1 MQLSMHT
8 SNHDQSSIGSFC
20 SVADN
25 TITTVQAT
33 YTLRCVWRERMIED
47 NDILVYRL
55 AAGCDL
61 SDVEEGK
68 IYTARVQGFAT
79 FGMFVQLNDRIK
91 GLVHKSNIKSEHKE
105 KDNVLVRVRQIRPN
119 GNIDL
124 DELVIAVYQV
134 QSVERTSNTV
144 RISDLSAK
152 VGKSVAI
159 EGAVS
164 QIKQTSGPT
173 IFTIVDESG
182 TQNVA
187 AFVEAGVRAFPEVE
201 LEAIVRVIGEVMMR
215 NNQLQIEADVITA
228 LSGDDE
234 TTVRVRIEK
243 ALDARSEPE
252 NILPLVKSDV
262 LERLRPEMQK
272 VAKII
277 RKAVFTAQP
286 IILRH
291 HADADGICSAVAIE
305 QAVVSLIKES
315 GGDYDADYFLF
326 KRAPSKAP
334 FYEIEDITRDLDFSL
349 KDHARYGQ
357 KMPLVLLTDNGST
370 EEDEAS
376 YKIASVYDLP
386 FIVIDHHHPD
396 ATIDKYLVAHVNPY
410 HVGGDFGITAG
421 MLGTEVARL
430 INPKVE
436 KLIRHLPAI
445 AAVGDRSEAPERALY
460 LALIRDEYSEQAC
473 KDIALALDYEQFW
486 LRFNDGREI
495 IKDILNLLGN
505 TERHKKLV
513 NLLVEGANTMIEDQ
527 MNASMPHVVPRVL
540 PNEARLFLLDVE
552 IHAHKFTFP
561 PPGKTSGEVHDRLCK
576 QNVGEPVVTIGF
588 GPDFAVLR
596 SRGVLM
602 NIPRMVREL
611 HNEIPGGGISGG
623 GHLVVGSI
631 KFVEG
636 MRTVVLEALIKKI
649 GDAQIQKS

>member
-1 MQLSMHT
+1 MQ
-8 SNHDQSSIGSFC
+8 
-20 SVADN
+20 
-25 TITTVQAT
+25 
-33 YTLRCVWRERMIED
+33 D
-47 NDILVYRL
+47 NDIIVYRL

-61 SDVEEGK
+61 SDVQEGS
-68 IYTARVQGFAT
+68 IYTGKVQGFAT

-91 GLVHKSNIKSEHKE
+91 GLVHKSNMKSEHKE

-124 DELVIAVYQV
+124 EELQIQVYQV
-134 QSVERTSNTV
+134 QNVERTSSTA
-144 RISDLSAK
+144 RIADLSGK
-152 VGKSVAI
+152 VGKTVAI
-159 EGAVS
+159 EGEVA

-173 IFTIVDESG
+173 IFTIVDETGS
-182 TQNVA
+182 QNVA

-201 LEAIVRVIGEVMMR
+201 LNNIVRVIGEVMLR
-215 NNQLQIEADVITA
+215 NNQLQIEADALSA
-228 LSGDDE
+228 LSGEDE
-234 TTVRVRIEK
+234 TTVRNRIET

-252 NILPLVKSDV
+252 NIRPLVTSEVMD
-262 LERLRPEMQK
+262 LLIPEMRK

-357 KMPLVLLTDNGST
+357 KMPLVILTDNGST
-370 EEDEAS
+370 EEDEAA

-386 FIVIDHHHPD
+386 FLVIDHHHPD
-396 ATIDKYLVAHVNPY
+396 ATIDKYLIGHVNPY

-430 INPKVE
+430 INPHVE
-436 KLIRHLPAI
+436 PLIRHLPAI
-445 AAVGDRSEAPERALY
+445 AGVGDRSEAPERALY
-460 LALIRDEYSEQAC
+460 LALVQDQYSENAC

-495 IKDILNLLGN
+495 VKDILNLLGN

-527 MNASMPHVVPRVL
+527 MSASMPHVVPRQL
-540 PNEARLFLLDVE
+540 ENGAHLFLLDVE

-576 QNVGEPVVTIGF
+576 QHAGEPVVTIGF

-602 NIPRMVREL
+602 NIPRMVRDL
-611 HNEIPGGGISGG
+611 HNELPGGGISGG

-636 MRTVVLEALIKKI
+636 MRDIVLEALIKKI
-649 GDAQIQKS
+649 AEAQIQK

>member
-1 MQLSMHT
+1 MQNNDT
-8 SNHDQSSIGSFC
+8 SD
-20 SVADN
+20 V
-25 TITTVQAT
+25 
-33 YTLRCVWRERMIED
+33 
-47 NDILVYRL
+47 LVYRL
-55 AAGCDL
+55 GSGCDL
-61 SDVEEGK
+61 ADVEEGN
-68 IYTARVQGFAT
+68 IYQGKVQGFAN

-91 GLVHKSNIKSEHKE
+91 GLVHKSNMKGEHKE
-105 KDNVLVRVRQIRPN
+105 RDSILVRVRQIRPN

-124 DELVIAVYQV
+124 EEVQIQVYQV
-134 QSVERTSNTV
+134 QTVERASITI
-144 RISDLSAK
+144 RIAELTGK
-152 VGKSVAI
+152 VGKTVAI
-159 EGAVS
+159 EGEIA

-173 IFTIVDESG
+173 IFTIVDETG
-182 TQNVA
+182 TQNAA
-187 AFVEAGVRAFPEVE
+187 AFIVAGVRAYPEAE
-201 LEAIVRVIGEVMMR
+201 LGNIVSVIGEVMMR
-215 NNQLQIEADVITA
+215 NNQLQIEVDSLTIHTEEEAK
-228 LSGDDE
+228 
-234 TTVRVRIEK
+234 TVRIRIEK
-243 ALDARSEPE
+243 ALDARSEPQD
-252 NILPLVKSDV
+252 IPLLVKSEV
-262 LERLRPEMQK
+262 LEKLRPEMKK

-277 RKAVFTAQP
+277 RKAVFTSQP

-305 QAVVSLIKES
+305 QAVVALIRES
-315 GGDYDADYFLF
+315 GGDFDAEYFLF

-349 KDHARYGQ
+349 KDHMRYGQ

-370 EEDEAS
+370 EEDEPS
-376 YKIASVYDLP
+376 YKIASVYEIP

-396 ATIDKYLVAHVNPY
+396 TTIDKYLLAHVNPY

-430 INPKVE
+430 INPNVE
-436 KLIRHLPAI
+436 PLIRHLPAV
-445 AAVGDRSEAPERALY
+445 AGVGDRSEAPERSLF
-460 LALIRDEYSEQAC
+460 LALVRDQYPESSC

-495 IKDILNLLGN
+495 IKDILNIAGN

-513 NLLVEGANTMIEDQ
+513 GLLVEGANTMIEDQ
-527 MNASMPHVVPRVL
+527 MSACMPHVVPRVL
-540 PNEARLFLLDVE
+540 QNDAHLFLIDVE

-561 PPGKTSGEVHDRLCK
+561 PPGKTSGEVHDRLCRQHAGK
-576 QNVGEPVVTIGF
+576 PVVTIGF

-611 HNEIPGGGISGG
+611 RNEIPGGGISGG

-636 MRTVVLEALIKKI
+636 MRDVVLEALIKKI
-649 GDAQIQKS
+649 ADADIQK

>member
-1 MQLSMHT
+1 MSNT
-8 SNHDQSSIGSFC
+8 SD
-20 SVADN
+20 
-25 TITTVQAT
+25 
-33 YTLRCVWRERMIED
+33 
-47 NDILVYRL
+47 DILVYRL
-55 AAGCDL
+55 GAACDL
-61 SDVEEGK
+61 TDIEEGNVYQGK
-68 IYTARVQGFAT
+68 VQGFAN
-79 FGMFVQLNDRIK
+79 FGMFVQMNDRIK
-91 GLVHKSNIKSEHKE
+91 GLVHKSNMKAEHKE
-105 KDNVLVRVRQIRPN
+105 RDSILVRVRQIRPN

-124 DELVIAVYQV
+124 EEVQIQVYQV
-134 QSVERTSNTV
+134 QNIERKSTTV
-144 RISDLSAK
+144 RIADLA
-152 VGKSVAI
+152 GKIGKTVAI
-159 EGAVS
+159 EGEVA

-173 IFTIVDESG
+173 IFTIVDETG
-182 TQNVA
+182 TQNAA
-187 AFVEAGVRAFPEVE
+187 AFIEAGVRAFPEIE
-201 LEAIVRVIGEVMMR
+201 LGDIVKVIGEVMRR
-215 NNQLQIEADVITA
+215 NNQLQIEADLITA
-228 LSGDDE
+228 LEGDESDA
-234 TTVRVRIEK
+234 VKARIEQ
-243 ALDARSEPE
+243 ALDKRSEPE
-252 NILPLVKSDV
+252 DIPLLVKSEV
-262 LERLRPEMQK
+262 MEKLRPEMKK

-277 RKAVFTAQP
+277 RKAVFTSQP

-305 QAVVSLIKES
+305 QAVVSLIRES
-315 GGDYDADYFLF
+315 GGDFDADYFLF

-349 KDHARYGQ
+349 KDHVRFGQ

-370 EEDEAS
+370 EEDEPS
-376 YKIASVYDLP
+376 YKIASVYDIP
-386 FIVIDHHHPD
+386 FAVIDHHHPD

-436 KLIRHLPAI
+436 SLIRHLPAI
-445 AAVGDRSEAPERALY
+445 AGVGDRSEAPERALF
-460 LALIRDEYSEQAC
+460 LELVRDQYPEEAC

-495 IKDILNLLGN
+495 IKDILNINGR

-513 NLLVEGANTMIEDQ
+513 ALLVEGANTMIEDQ
-527 MNASMPHVVPRVL
+527 MSACMAHVVPRVL
-540 PNEARLFLLDVE
+540 KNDAHLFLIDVE

-561 PPGKTSGEVHDRLCK
+561 PPGKTSGEVHDRLCREHAGK
-576 QNVGEPVVTIGF
+576 PVVTIGF

-611 HNEIPGGGISGG
+611 RVELPGGGISGG

-636 MRTVVLEALIKKI
+636 MRDAVLEALITKI
-649 GDAQIQKS
+649 ADARVQPPK

>member
-1 MQLSMHT
+1 MEQDT
-8 SNHDQSSIGSFC
+8 
-20 SVADN
+20 
-25 TITTVQAT
+25 
-33 YTLRCVWRERMIED
+33 
-47 NDILVYRL
+47 DIIVYRL

-61 SDVEEGK
+61 SDVQEGS
-68 IYTARVQGFAT
+68 IYSGKVQGFAT

-91 GLVHKSNIKSEHKE
+91 GLVHKSNMKSEHKE

-124 DELVIAVYQV
+124 EELQIQVYQV
-134 QSVERTSNTV
+134 QNVERTSSTA
-144 RISDLSAK
+144 RIGDLSGK
-152 VGKSVAI
+152 VGKTVAI
-159 EGAVS
+159 EGEVA

-173 IFTIVDESG
+173 IFTIVDETGS
-182 TQNVA
+182 QNVA

-201 LEAIVRVIGEVMMR
+201 LNNIVRVIGEVMLR
-215 NNQLQIEADVITA
+215 NNQLQIEADALSA
-228 LSGDDE
+228 LSGDE
-234 TTVRVRIEK
+234 EATVRNRIEK
-243 ALDARSEPE
+243 ALEARAEPE
-252 NILPLVKSDV
+252 NIQPLVKSEVMD
-262 LERLRPEMQK
+262 LLMPEMRK

-357 KMPLVLLTDNGST
+357 KMPLVILTDNGST
-370 EEDEAS
+370 EEDEAA

-386 FIVIDHHHPD
+386 FLVIDHHHPD
-396 ATIDKYLVAHVNPY
+396 ATIDKYLIGHVNPY

-430 INPKVE
+430 INPHVE
-436 KLIRHLPAI
+436 PLIKHLPAI

-460 LALIRDEYSEQAC
+460 LALVQDQYSEDAC

-495 IKDILNLLGN
+495 VKDILNLLGN

-527 MNASMPHVVPRVL
+527 MNASMPHVVPRNL
-540 PNEARLFLLDVE
+540 ENGAHLFLLDVE

-576 QNVGEPVVTIGF
+576 QHAGEPVVTIGF

-611 HNEIPGGGISGG
+611 HNELPGGGISGG

-636 MRTVVLEALIKKI
+636 MRDVVLEALIKKI
-649 GDAQIQKS
+649 AEAQIQK

>member
-1 MQLSMHT
+1 MQNNDT
-8 SNHDQSSIGSFC
+8 SD
-20 SVADN
+20 V
-25 TITTVQAT
+25 
-33 YTLRCVWRERMIED
+33 
-47 NDILVYRL
+47 LVYRL
-55 AAGCDL
+55 GSGCDL
-61 SDVEEGK
+61 ADVEEGN
-68 IYTARVQGFAT
+68 IYQGKVQGFAN

-91 GLVHKSNIKSEHKE
+91 GLVHKSNMKGEHKE
-105 KDNVLVRVRQIRPN
+105 RDSILVRVRQIRPN

-124 DELVIAVYQV
+124 EEVQIQVYQV
-134 QSVERTSNTV
+134 QTVERASITV
-144 RISDLSAK
+144 RIAELTGK
-152 VGKSVAI
+152 VGKTVAI
-159 EGAVS
+159 EGEIA

-173 IFTIVDESG
+173 IFTIVDETG
-182 TQNVA
+182 TQNAA
-187 AFVEAGVRAFPEVE
+187 AFIVAGVRAYPEAE
-201 LEAIVRVIGEVMMR
+201 LGNIVSVIGEVMMR
-215 NNQLQIEADVITA
+215 NNQLQIEVDSLTIHTEEEAK
-228 LSGDDE
+228 
-234 TTVRVRIEK
+234 TVRIRIEK
-243 ALDARSEPE
+243 ALDARSEPQD
-252 NILPLVKSDV
+252 IPLLVKSEV
-262 LERLRPEMQK
+262 LEKLRPEMKK

-277 RKAVFTAQP
+277 RKAVFTSQP

-305 QAVVSLIKES
+305 QAVVALIRES
-315 GGDYDADYFLF
+315 GGDFDAEYFLF

-349 KDHARYGQ
+349 KDHMRYGQ

-370 EEDEAS
+370 EEDEPS
-376 YKIASVYDLP
+376 YKIASVYEIP

-396 ATIDKYLVAHVNPY
+396 ATIDKYLLAHVNPY

-436 KLIRHLPAI
+436 PLIRHLPAV
-445 AAVGDRSEAPERALY
+445 AGVGDRSEAPERNLF
-460 LALIRDEYSEQAC
+460 LALVRDQYPEASC

-495 IKDILNLLGN
+495 IKDILNIAGN

-513 NLLVEGANTMIEDQ
+513 GLLVEGANTMIEDQ
-527 MNASMPHVVPRVL
+527 MSACMPHVVPRVL
-540 PNEARLFLLDVE
+540 QNDAHLFLIDVE

-561 PPGKTSGEVHDRLCK
+561 PPGKTSGEVHDRLCRQHAGK
-576 QNVGEPVVTIGF
+576 PVVTIGF

-611 HNEIPGGGISGG
+611 RNEIPGGGISGG

-636 MRTVVLEALIKKI
+636 MRDVVLEALIKKI
-649 GDAQIQKS
+649 ADADIQK